1 MPTPAERARAPS
13 SRFSGSLFA
22 TPLDR
27 FIVCTAGVA
36 LVAAVLVLAATVS
49 QPILESYGF
58 RQAQTALTAYWFTR
72 EGYALAYQTPVLG
85 YPWAVPFELP
95 LFQAIVAGIASFVPY
110 PLDQIGRTVSFG
122 FFLATLGPVAVICRE
137 LRLGRR
143 VFFVFASLYLLSP
156 QYLFWGR
163 TFMIEAAATFFC
175 VAAIASALPLFGR
188 ASISFWRY
196 IAVLALSSLAMTL
209 KVTSGLPVLGMLGT
223 VLAMLALFS
232 WRERDA
238 VRART
243 FLLRG
248 VLLAVPLAVSLVWTH
263 FTDVVKMQNEVG
275 RLLTAAALPDWT
287 IGTLRQRFSRV
298 FLSDVIWH
306 RSLNT
311 NAAGVL
317 GMAVIGFFLIDETRA
332 ARRSIALCLVALFLL
347 PLLVFTNLHIVHT
360 YYQTANV
367 IYLLLLLA
375 LALVFLAEHTSPRLF
390 TLAFVLVLASH
401 VGQFHRQHWRVAHQR
416 ITVENNLVLATAK
429 VLREQS
435 PAGNA
440 ILIYGLDWSSELPY
454 YAQRKALAV
463 PDWYPKYEDPLTV
476 PERYFGATSVGAL
489 VVCAST
495 KQPPENA
502 IQRFLASF
510 GPFREVSGSPCR
522 IFVSPPM

>member
-1 MPTPAERARAPS
+1 MPAPS
-13 SRFSGSLFA
+13 ERSLPSRFAHSVYAS
-22 TPLDR
+22 PLDR

-36 LVAAVLVLAATVS
+36 LVAAVLVLATTVS

-58 RQAQTALTAYWFTR
+58 RQAQTALTAYWFAR

-95 LFQAIVAGIASFVPY
+95 LFQAIVAGIASLVDY
-110 PLDQIGRTVSFG
+110 PLDHIGRTVSFV

-163 TFMIEAAATFFC
+163 TFMIESAATFFC
-175 VAAIASALPLFGR
+175 VAAIASALALFAR
-188 ASISFWRY
+188 APIPFWRY
-196 IAVLALSSLAMTL
+196 IVILTLASLAMTL
-209 KVTSGLPVLGMLGT
+209 KVTSGLPVLGVVGT
-223 VLAMLALFS
+223 VLAILALFS
-232 WRERDA
+232 WRESDG

-248 VLLAVPLAVSLVWTH
+248 VLLALPVAVSLVWTH
-263 FTDVVKMQNEVG
+263 FTDVIKMQNEVG

-287 IGTLRQRFSRV
+287 MGTLRQRFSRV

-306 RSLNT
+306 RAFSV

-317 GMAVIGFFLIDETRA
+317 GIAVIGFFLVDEARA
-332 ARRSIALCLVALFLL
+332 ARRSIALCLLALFLL

-367 IYLLLLLA
+367 IYLLFLLA

-401 VGQFHRQHWRVAHQR
+401 IGQFHREHWRVAHRR
-416 ITVENNLVLATAK
+416 ITVENNLVLATAQ

-435 PAGNA
+435 PPGKP

-463 PDWYPKYEDPLTV
+463 PDWYAKYEEPLTM
-476 PERYFGATSVGAL
+476 PERYFGRTSVGAL
-489 VVCAST
+489 VICAST
-495 KQPPENA
+495 KQLAEHA
-502 IQRFLASF
+502 IQRLLTSL
-510 GPFREVSGSPCR
+510 GPFREVSASPCR
-522 IFVSPPM
+522 IFVSQSM